1 MSKNAKHFS
10 EAKPKESIISEAR
23 DSEFLTQCI
32 KGFILAAGFSKR
44 LRPITEHIPKPLL
57 PIAGEVLFDYV
68 YNLLKSS
75 GIEQIGINLHYKAD
89 EIEKY
94 IKEREIPLYLFHEKE
109 ILNTGGAIYNAKDFL
124 KDSTF
129 IVHNSD
135 IYWDGNIKE
144 AINFH
149 IASGNHITLLVHDY
163 LPDNKLII
171 DKDDNFIGIYPSASL
186 KSLAFTGV
194 AIYNPDVLELLPKG
208 SSSVIDLWLKT
219 KAQGLK
225 VKVFPVTYTFWYDI
239 GTPKGYARAIF
250 DKLKRSF
257 ASLYVHPTSTGCELI
272 EPFGNIVI
280 ERDVSIKKKFT
291 GKNIIILPE
300 TEFSPETPLIS
311 DYIVGKDFKL
321 SIFEWQGEKEILT
334 HGGSTRNY
342 FRKDDKVFCLWDE
355 LNQEFDKTITIGKF
369 LKLKGFPVADIIDVR
384 KEQKLIIFE
393 DLGDLT
399 LYSWLQCKRNCKEI
413 LDLYKKIIE
422 HVVHLHWKVSS
433 EARELEGIL
442 LEFDYDYFRW
452 ESEYFL
458 KECVEGVFGVNLT
471 TLENSYMAQLQQE
484 LHLIADKLSNAKKV
498 ILHRDLQSQNIMLKP
513 LNSCHSRTQST
524 RRYSLDYEIYFVD
537 YQSARLGPAGYD
549 IASLLWDP
557 YVELNDEIRKKL
569 LNYYIENSLRSFSL
583 SHSAFIEE
591 LYLCRLQRHMQ
602 ALGAYGFLSLKKG
615 KKNFLKFIPPA
626 LKLLLKDIEENP
638 LELPCLRKFVIR
650 EMKNRMKEIN
660 KKYNL
665 LN

>member
-10 EAKPKESIISEAR
+10 EAKPKESIISEAK
-23 DSEFLTQCI
+23 DSESFTQCI

-57 PIAGEVLFDYV
+57 PIAGEVLLDYV

-89 EIEKY
+89 KIEKY

-109 ILNTGGAIYNAKDFL
+109 ILNTGGAIYNARDFL

-129 IVHNSD
+129 LVHNAD
-135 IYWDGNIKE
+135 IYWDGNLKE
-144 AINFH
+144 AIQWH
-149 IASGNHITLLVHDY
+149 IDTGNSITLLVHDY
-163 LPDNKLII
+163 PPDNKLII

-321 SIFEWQGEKEILT
+321 SIFEWHGEKEILT

-393 DLGDLT
+393 DLGNLT
-399 LYSWLQCKRNCKEI
+399 LYSFLQCKRNYEEI
-413 LDLYKKIIE
+413 LNLYRKIIE
-422 HVVHLHWKVSS
+422 HVANLHLKISS
-433 EARELEGIL
+433 ESKKLEGIL
-442 LEFDYDYFRW
+442 PKFDYTYFRW

-458 KECVEGVFGVNLT
+458 EECVKGLFKINLS
-471 TLENSYMAQLQQE
+471 TLQDTFLLDLQQE
-484 LHLIADKLSNAKKV
+484 LHLIAEKLTKAKKV
-498 ILHRDLQSQNIMLKP
+498 ILHRDLQSQNIMLK
-513 LNSCHSRTQST
+513 LHNSCHSHAQST
-524 RRYSLDYEIYFVD
+524 DKSSFNYEVYFVD
-537 YQSARLGPAGYD
+537 YQSARLGPAAYD

-557 YVELNDEIRKKL
+557 YVEINDEIKQELVKYYL
-569 LNYYIENSLRSFSL
+569 EKAFEFSASLNPSIFL
-583 SHSAFIEE
+583 EE
-591 LYLCRLQRHMQ
+591 LSMCRIQRHMQ
-602 ALGAYGFLSLKKG
+602 ALGAYGFLSLKRG
-615 KKNFLKFIPPA
+615 KKNFLKFIPSA
-626 LKLLLKDIEENP
+626 IKLLYQDIEECP
-638 LELPCLRKFVIR
+638 IELPRLEELTLQLKG
-650 EMKNRMKEIN
+650 K
-660 KKYNL
+660 L
-665 LN
+665 S